1 MDIKNLGCINPYT
14 GLLTSKKVTNVE
26 NRTELCKFMCNRTS
40 IRVIS
45 REDLMA
51 GMGKPLNLAEKTN
64 VDKLR
69 NSIDIAKGAKVTV
82 EGGFVLTV
90 GEEIVGISGG
100 DLYNRKASE
109 KAAEMASALIM
120 LLRNAGGT
128 ANIVAFSTPEYQKW
142 TENVSRVMSCFGI
155 DVSKDFTV
163 NGMKY
168 SKNKEGW
175 WESAANAEA
184 QEAYERQMAA
194 NKTYEFADDL
204 MKQRI
209 THLSNYYL
217 STVPESVKEA
227 WQEAMEES
235 GVNPFSDGFSTL
247 SQLVMEHDLM
257 TGGDDKIFGNT
268 VESSLSAVKNI
279 LDRNENPLG
288 KVDEDKAESL
298 QREKKF
304 YATLLRKLEKI
315 Q

>member
-14 GLLTSKKVTNVE
+14 GLLTSKKVTNVK
-26 NRTELCKFMCNRTS
+26 NRAELGKFMCNRSS

-64 VDKLR
+64 VDKLN

-90 GEEIVGISGG
+90 GEESVDISGG

-128 ANIVAFSTPEYQKW
+128 ANIVAFNTPEYQKW
-142 TENVSRVMSCFGI
+142 TENVSGVMSYFGLDI
-155 DVSKDFTV
+155 SKDFTV

-175 WESAANAEA
+175 WESAANAAA
-184 QEAYERQMAA
+184 QEAYERQIAA
-194 NKTYEFADDL
+194 NKTYEFADEL

-247 SQLVMEHDLM
+247 SQLVMEQDLM
-257 TGGDDKIFGNT
+257 TGGDDNIFGNT
-268 VESSLSAVKNI
+268 VESSLSATKKI
-279 LDRNENPLG
+279 LDRIENPLG

-304 YATLLRKLEKI
+304 YTTLLRKLENI
-315 Q
+315 R

>member
-26 NRTELCKFMCNRTS
+26 NRAELGKFMCNRDS

-64 VDKLR
+64 IDKLR
-69 NSIDIAKGAKVTV
+69 NSIDIAQGAKVTV
-82 EGGFVLTV
+82 ESGFVLTV
-90 GEEIVGISGG
+90 GEEIVDISGG

-142 TENVSRVMSCFGI
+142 TENVSRVMSYFGI

-175 WESAANAEA
+175 WESAANTAA
-184 QEAYERQMAA
+184 QEAYEQQIAA

-288 KVDEDKAESL
+288 KVNEDKAESL

>member
-26 NRTELCKFMCNRTS
+26 NRAELGKFMCNRSS

-51 GMGKPLNLAEKTN
+51 GMGKPLNLAEKTT

-90 GEEIVGISGG
+90 GEEIVDISGG

-142 TENVSRVMSCFGI
+142 TENVSRVMSYFGI

-175 WESAANAEA
+175 WESAANAAA
-184 QEAYERQMAA
+184 QEAYEQQIAA

-227 WQEAMEES
+227 WQETLEES

-247 SQLVMEHDLM
+247 AQLVMEHDLM

-268 VESSLSAVKNI
+268 VESSLAATKKI
-279 LDRNENPLG
+279 LDRIENPLG
-288 KVDEDKAESL
+288 IVDEDKAESL

-304 YATLLRKLEKI
+304 YATLLGKLEKI
-315 Q
+315 K

>member
-1 MDIKNLGCINPYT
+1 MHKPVHRFAYIKKIANVKNRAELG
-14 GLLTSKKVTNVE
+14 
-26 NRTELCKFMCNRTS
+26 KFMCNRSS

-69 NSIDIAKGAKVTV
+69 NSIDIAKGTKVTV

-90 GEEIVGISGG
+90 GEEIVDISGG

-142 TENVSRVMSCFGI
+142 TENVSRVMSYFGL

-175 WESAANAEA
+175 WESAANTAA
-184 QEAYERQMAA
+184 QEAYERQIAA
-194 NKTYEFADDL
+194 NKTYEFADEL

-235 GVNPFSDGFSTL
+235 GVNPFSDGFSTFA
-247 SQLVMEHDLM
+247 QLVMEQDLM
-257 TGGDDKIFGNT
+257 TGGDDNIFGNT
-268 VESSLSAVKNI
+268 VESSLAATKKI
-279 LDRNENPLG
+279 LDRIENPLG
-288 KVDEDKAESL
+288 KVDENKAESL

-304 YATLLRKLEKI
+304 YATLLRKLENI
-315 Q
+315 R

>member
-1 MDIKNLGCINPYT
+1 
-14 GLLTSKKVTNVE
+14 
-26 NRTELCKFMCNRTS
+26 MCNRAS

-64 VDKLR
+64 IDKLS
-69 NSIDIAKGAKVTV
+69 NSIDIAEGAKVTV

-90 GEEIVGISGG
+90 GKEIVGISGG
-100 DLYNRKASE
+100 DLYNQKAHE

-142 TENVSRVMSCFGI
+142 TENVSRVMSYFGI

-175 WESAANAEA
+175 WESAANTAA
-184 QEAYERQMAA
+184 QEAYERQIAA

-288 KVDEDKAESL
+288 KVDENKAESL

-304 YATLLRKLEKI
+304 YSTLLRKLEKI

>member
-1 MDIKNLGCINPYT
+1 MDINNLGCINPYT

-26 NRTELCKFMCNRTS
+26 NRAELGKFMCNRTS

-51 GMGKPLNLAEKTN
+51 GMGKPLSLAEKTT
-64 VDKLR
+64 VDKLH
-69 NSIDIAKGAKVTV
+69 NSIDIAEGAKVTV

-90 GEEIVGISGG
+90 GKEIVGISGG
-100 DLYNRKASE
+100 DLYNQKAHE

-142 TENVSRVMSCFGI
+142 TENVSRVMSYFGI

-175 WESAANAEA
+175 WESAANTAA
-184 QEAYERQMAA
+184 QEAYERQIAA
-194 NKTYEFADDL
+194 NKTYEFADER

-217 STVPESVKEA
+217 SAVPESVKEA
-227 WQEAMEES
+227 WQETLEES

-247 SQLVMEHDLM
+247 SQLVMEQDLM

-268 VESSLSAVKNI
+268 VESSLAATRKI
-279 LDRNENPLG
+279 LDRIENPLG
-288 KVDEDKAESL
+288 KVDENKAESL

>member
-14 GLLTSKKVTNVE
+14 GLLTSKKVKNVE
-26 NRTELCKFMCNRTS
+26 NRAELGKFMCNRAS

-51 GMGKPLNLAEKTN
+51 GMEKPLNLAEKTN
-64 VDKLR
+64 VDKLS
-69 NSIDIAKGAKVTV
+69 NSIDIAEGAKVTV

-90 GEEIVGISGG
+90 GKEIVGISGG

-142 TENVSRVMSCFGI
+142 TENVSRVMSYFGI

-175 WESAANAEA
+175 WESAANTAA
-184 QEAYERQMAA
+184 QEAYERQIAA

-247 SQLVMEHDLM
+247 SQLVMEQDLM

-268 VESSLSAVKNI
+268 VESSLSAVKKI

-288 KVDEDKAESL
+288 KVDENKAESL

-304 YATLLRKLEKI
+304 YSTLLRKLEKI